1 MFAIGTKRTSPT
13 ALHMSAFNP
22 KRTFKRDTVD
32 LDQRRTRAIQGLN
45 SHGIFR
51 GFSLMGLHRFWHIM
65 KRWHWPSSA
74 AVLFS
79 LLAAFSRSSG
89 AGPDLTAEQPFMSRA
104 EVRQQGPVTIR
115 AAVLTD
121 DESERYFG
129 ASLADQG
136 IQAVWLSV
144 DNAGDLLLRF
154 LPIITDPNYFSAPE
168 VERQI
173 RSWWSDSA
181 NASIAAV
188 VAQAPLPNVIP
199 QKRSAAGFVFTHREG
214 GLKLFEVGFET
225 DRQMLRFRFVLPVGG
240 SSYAIEKVDFGSIY
254 PPGAIEAVNLAM
266 LREKLAQLHCC
277 TTDKSGNSNGDPL
290 NIVVVGHGIDA
301 LFAFIGRGWRLDEPF
316 DLHSIYRT
324 TRAFLFGSEYFNAPV
339 SPLYVFG
346 RQQDVALQK
355 ARDTVSL
362 RNHLRLWLAPFTIDG
377 QRVWVGQISRD
388 IGIKLTTQTW
398 YLTTH
403 RISPEVDQDRFYLL
417 QDLIMSGAV
426 SRFGF
431 VRGVGASSMPHPR
444 VNLTGDP
451 YVTDGLRV
459 VVFLNELRQTFD
471 QIEVLDWER

>member
-1 MFAIGTKRTSPT
+1 
-13 ALHMSAFNP
+13 
-22 KRTFKRDTVD
+22 
-32 LDQRRTRAIQGLN
+32 
-45 SHGIFR
+45 
-51 GFSLMGLHRFWHIM
+51 MGLHRLWHIM
-65 KRWHWPSSA
+65 KRWRWPSSA
-74 AVLFS
+74 VVLLS
-79 LLAAFSRSSG
+79 LLAVFSRSSG
-89 AGPDLTAEQPFMSRA
+89 AGPDLPAEQPFMSRA
-104 EVRQQGPVTIR
+104 EVRQQGAVTVR

-168 VERQI
+168 VERLL
-173 RSWWSDSA
+173 RFWWRGST

-188 VAQAPLPNVIP
+188 VARAPVPNVIP
-199 QKRSAAGFVFTHREG
+199 QKRTVAGFVFTHREG
-214 GLKLFEVGFET
+214 GLKLLEVGFET

-254 PPGAIEAVNLAM
+254 PPDTVEAVNLAT

-277 TTDKSGNSNGDPL
+277 TTNKAGNSNGDPL

-324 TRAFLFGSEYFNAPV
+324 IRAFLFRSEYFNAPV

-388 IGIKLTTQTW
+388 IGIKLTTQSW

-431 VRGVGASSMPHPR
+431 VRGVGTSSMPHPQ

-451 YVTDGLRV
+451 YLTDGLRLV
-459 VVFLNELRQTFD
+459 LFLNEPRQAFD

>member
-1 MFAIGTKRTSPT
+1 MTQLEIE
-13 ALHMSAFNP
+13 
-22 KRTFKRDTVD
+22 RDAVD
-32 LDQRRTRAIQGLN
+32 LDQGRTRAIRGLN
-45 SHGIFR
+45 SHRIFR
-51 GFSLMGLHRFWHIM
+51 GFSLGLHRFWLM

-74 AVLFS
+74 VVLLS
-79 LLAAFSRSSG
+79 LLAAFSRSSV
-89 AGPDLTAEQPFMSRA
+89 ASPDVTAQQPFMSRA
-104 EVRQQGPVTIR
+104 EVRQQGAVTVR

-144 DNAGDLLLRF
+144 DNGGDLLLRF
-154 LPIITDPNYFSAPE
+154 LPIVTDPNYFSAPE
-168 VERQI
+168 VERQL
-173 RSWWSDSA
+173 RSWWPGSA

-214 GLKLFEVGFET
+214 GLKLLEVGFET

-254 PPGAIEAVNLAM
+254 RPGAIEAVNLAM
-266 LREKLAQLHCC
+266 LREKLARLHCC
-277 TTDKSGNSNGDPL
+277 TTDKTGNSNGDPL

-316 DLHSIYRT
+316 DLYSIYRT

-388 IGIKLTTQTW
+388 IGIKLTTQSW

-444 VNLTGDP
+444 LNLTGDP
-451 YVTDGLRV
+451 YVTDGLRL
-459 VVFLNELRQTFD
+459 VVFLNEPSQAFD

>member
-1 MFAIGTKRTSPT
+1 
-13 ALHMSAFNP
+13 
-22 KRTFKRDTVD
+22 
-32 LDQRRTRAIQGLN
+32 
-45 SHGIFR
+45 
-51 GFSLMGLHRFWHIM
+51 
-65 KRWHWPSSA
+65 
-74 AVLFS
+74 
-79 LLAAFSRSSG
+79 
-89 AGPDLTAEQPFMSRA
+89 MSRA
-104 EVRQQGPVTIR
+104 EVRQQGAVTVR

-136 IQAVWLSV
+136 IQAIWLSV

-154 LPIITDPNYFSAPE
+154 LPIITDPSYFSAPE
-168 VERQI
+168 VERLL
-173 RSWWSDSA
+173 RVWWRGSA
-181 NASIAAV
+181 NAAIAAV
-188 VAQAPLPNVIP
+188 VARAAVPNVIP
-199 QKRSAAGFVFTHREG
+199 QKRTVAGIVFTHREG
-214 GLKLFEVGFET
+214 GLKLVEVGFET

-254 PPGAIEAVNLAM
+254 PPGVVEAVNFAT
-266 LREKLAQLHCC
+266 LREKLAQLPCC
-277 TTDKSGNSNGDPL
+277 TTNKAGNSNGDPL

-324 TRAFLFGSEYFNAPV
+324 IRAFLFRSEYFNAPV

-355 ARDTVSL
+355 ARETVSL

-388 IGIKLTTQTW
+388 IGIKLTTQSW

-431 VRGVGASSMPHPR
+431 VRGVGISSVPHPQ

-451 YVTDGLRV
+451 YLTDGLRLV
-459 VVFLNELRQTFD
+459 LFLNEPRQAFD
-471 QIEVLDWER
+471 QIEFLDWER